1 MKRFP
6 LIVALA
12 GVAGFAGGRFSMQTG
27 VRKPDFTAMRNRMMK
42 RMMTSMPEDSP
53 PRLVMSILPRLEAQN
68 DEILALLKE
77 QNDLLRR
84 LSAGQE
90 RKPASS

>member
-6 LIVALA
+6 VIVAIA
-12 GVAGFAGGRFSMQTG
+12 GVAGFVGHKLSKQTG
-27 VRKPDFTAMRNRMMK
+27 PREGGLTVMRNKMMK
-42 RMMTSMPEDSP
+42 KMMASMPEDSP
-53 PRLVMSILPRLEAQN
+53 PKLVMSILPHLQAQN
-68 DEILALLKE
+68 EEILALLKE

-90 RKPASS
+90 DKKAN